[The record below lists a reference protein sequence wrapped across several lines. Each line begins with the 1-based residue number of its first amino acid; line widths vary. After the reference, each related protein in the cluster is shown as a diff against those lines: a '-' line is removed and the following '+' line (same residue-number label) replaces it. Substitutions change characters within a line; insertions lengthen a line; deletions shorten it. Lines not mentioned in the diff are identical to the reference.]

1 MSNYWSEIFG
11 IDLEPTE
18 DELEVHYEDMVAE
31 VWNEVEVDE
40 ELLEDIRGSYQSQQ
54 DYFVNELWKKIV

>member
-11 IDLEPTE
+11 TDLEPIE

-31 VWNEVEVDE
+31 VWNEMEVDE
-40 ELLEDIRGSYQSQQ
+40 ELLDDIKETYQLQQ
-54 DYFVNELWKKIV
+54 DYFVHEKWKNVV